1 MTKKILGGILCYI
14 MTNGAIRLFYGL
26 ELTIQYMSSKAKPN
40 PSRETVPLI
49 DVKPTRDFPAHPLN
63 GLEDIFRLGICPFVN
78 I

>member
-1 MTKKILGGILCYI
+1 
-14 MTNGAIRLFYGL
+14 MTNGTIRLFYGL

-49 DVKPTRDFPAHPLN
+49 DVKLTSDIPAHPLD
-63 GLEDIFRLGICPFVN
+63 GREDIFRLGICPFVN